1 MKDKMTMVKQRS
13 IYLTYEYT
21 IFIIML
27 TNFRIFSQFLCW
39 FENKKGFWSFK
50 EARLGLL
57 KKKKKQK
64 KKPFQTTTTK
74 TKKQK
79 NTLFSVKTF
88 TMTCRLEECGIL
100 NALNWEKLRTKIHN
114 CALLLNILAPFLL

>member
-50 EARLGLL
+50 EARLGLI
-57 KKKKKQK
+57 KKKKTEK
-64 KKPFQTTTTK
+64 KSPVSNNNKNKK
-74 TKKQK
+74 TKKH
-79 NTLFSVKTF
+79 L
-88 TMTCRLEECGIL
+88 IL
-100 NALNWEKLRTKIHN
+100 
-114 CALLLNILAPFLL
+114 C

>member
-57 KKKKKQK
+57 KKKKTEK
-64 KKPFQTTTTK
+64 KSPVSNNNNKNKK
-74 TKKQK
+74 TKKH
-79 NTLFSVKTF
+79 L
-88 TMTCRLEECGIL
+88 IL
-100 NALNWEKLRTKIHN
+100 
-114 CALLLNILAPFLL
+114 C

>member
-39 FENKKGFWSFK
+39 FENKKGLWSFK

-57 KKKKKQK
+57 KKKNRK
-64 KKPFQTTTTK
+64 KKPCFKQQQQ
-74 TKKQK
+74 KQK
-79 NTLFSVKTF
+79 NKKTPYSLLK
-88 TMTCRLEECGIL
+88 RLQ
-100 NALNWEKLRTKIHN
+100 WHVV
-114 CALLLNILAPFLL
+114 

>member
-57 KKKKKQK
+57 KKKKKK
-64 KKPFQTTTTK
+64 KKALFQTLTTK

-79 NTLFSVKTF
+79 DTLFSLK
-88 TMTCRLEECGIL
+88 RLQ
-100 NALNWEKLRTKIHN
+100 WHVV
-114 CALLLNILAPFLL
+114 